1 MIVVSGIVPIVNVGM
16 TIFTNTEERRRR
28 ETLRVAEA
36 VAPPLSG

>member
-1 MIVVSGIVPIVNVGM
+1 MVNIGL
-16 TIFTNTEERRRR
+16 TITTNTNERRRG